1 MTRFWKILPAFSA
14 AVFAALCA
22 SAEPWHSPL
31 YLDGGRPHTKRVEIA
46 FENRGGKTLDGK
58 ISLVSAKDLGIAGRP
73 AKELRVVGENGR
85 ELLFA
90 VVPDSET
97 LSENSELAIPVACVP
112 NGKTRAWVYFDNPAA
127 WELPSNLG
135 ASAVSA
141 AADAEEKID
150 FESGGKFPPQNWSDN
165 SQKTYRNEL
174 AAAGG
179 RGGGK
184 CASTVAEKGSKPQ
197 WVCISREFPAEA
209 GDKFK
214 FSGWVRGENV
224 KGKAGFYIHV
234 GPKNIHKD
242 QNSGTFDWK
251 KIEFEGVVPEGVKS
265 VSFGTVLYAS
275 EGRAFFDDLYVKIE
289 KSRKSQPAAA
299 VVKTESLELSASGE
313 DAKWHLPEEKYPSR
327 IKIGVPNF
335 SDSPKKNALAAIPIN
350 RITNANYGKE
360 AFAAV
365 SDGKETPFFLASG
378 YVIASVGEIAPRS
391 EKTVYIYLDKDRKN
405 QKPEARAKLASGI
418 LSDYDAELSASA
430 DAKTFGQIM
439 DSPANLLKNPSFESG
454 AKNWGISNASG
465 PEKIVDGGLY
475 GKRAAMLDMEGR
487 QGEWRGFRQS
497 VPASAGSEYI
507 VAGWV
512 KMSGGKAG
520 AVHAHFSPKGA
531 KFNAYSSPVH
541 GDEWKMFAMSVP
553 ARSDGDLE
561 VHLTA
566 TSGKYLYDG
575 IIVAECVRANMKG
588 IENAS
593 DGGNGGRLSVWQTD
607 NIVKIF
613 PSDAPG
619 PEAEP
624 YLELAGNE
632 EEGMQLGIRGNSE
645 IKNLEVSADA
655 PVYAGSL
662 PLWSRVKTLLGME
675 EPPCLPAPQIGNI
688 GNVAIDT
695 QSRYFHFTDLK
706 PYERFVPS
714 DNFGVM
720 YPDPIIPSPKFDLPA
735 NFTKGV
741 YLTFRAPKGAK
752 PGVYEGQIR
761 LSADG
766 KVLKTLPYKI
776 RVYGF
781 SLSDEPQVYAIFD
794 IRLSSGAKYKNY
806 THREAAKYLKS
817 KKLSSDTVPARI
829 SFKLENGKP
838 VADFKKFDEEAEY
851 YLNELKF
858 PYLYLPF
865 RAGTFGW
872 ARPPAPYLGENP
884 YPGEWPYNSADH
896 SALNPKYREY
906 LVESL
911 RQIAAHLEEKGWT
924 DRFMF
929 YISDEPFAARE
940 DIEKQMIALCD
951 AVHEGAPK
959 MKIYC
964 STWRYVP
971 QWVGK
976 LDIWGVGAQGQ
987 ASEDEI
993 ALLKKGGAEIITTT
1007 DGQFVLD
1014 NPYNALERL
1023 LPLYCY
1029 KYGFKGYEF
1038 WGADWYT
1045 LNPLKWGIHLD
1056 IPQSDTPG
1064 KHYRVRYPN
1073 GDGYIFYP
1081 GKLIGQKEPFA
1092 SVRMESHRDGV
1103 EDYEYFVL
1111 LEKLAKQK
1119 GDKAAL
1125 DALERIKKMAFIPN
1139 AGGRNAPMLL
1149 PNPEEYTK
1157 LRREIARHIERLKSD
1172 KQ

>member
-1 MTRFWKILPAFSA
+1 MTRFWKSLPFFSA
-14 AVFAALCA
+14 AALSALCA

-31 YLDGGRPHTKRVEIA
+31 YLDGGRPHAKRVEIT
-46 FENRGGKTLDGK
+46 FENRGGETLDGK
-58 ISLVSAKDLGIAGRP
+58 ISLVSARELGIAGRS
-73 AKELRVVGENGR
+73 AKELRVVGENGK

-90 VVPDSET
+90 AIPESET
-97 LSENSELAIPVACVP
+97 LSEDSKLAIPVACAP
-112 NGKTRAWVYFDNPAA
+112 GGRTRAWVYFDNPAA
-127 WELPSNLG
+127 WGLPSNLD
-135 ASAVSA
+135 ASA
-141 AADAEEKID
+141 AADVEEKID
-150 FESGGKFPPQNWSDN
+150 FESPGKFPPQNWSDN
-165 SQKTYRNEL
+165 SQKAYRNEL
-174 AAAGG
+174 SASGG

-197 WVCISREFPAEA
+197 WVCISREFPVSA

-224 KGKAGFYIHV
+224 RGNAGFYIHA
-234 GPKNIHKD
+234 GPKNVHKD
-242 QNSGTFDWK
+242 RNSGTFDWK
-251 KIEFEGVVPEGVKS
+251 KVEFEGVVPEGVKS

-275 EGRAFFDDLYVKIE
+275 EGRAFFDDFDLKIE
-289 KSRKSQPAAA
+289 KSRNSQPIATVGKA
-299 VVKTESLELSASGE
+299 ESLELSVSGE
-313 DAKWHLPEEKYPSR
+313 SEKWHLPAEKYPSR

-335 SDSPKKNALAAIPIN
+335 SDAPKKNALAAIPIN

-365 SDGKETPFFLASG
+365 SDGEKMPFFLASG

-391 EKTVYIYLDKDRKN
+391 EKTVYIYLDRDRKN

-430 DAKTFGQIM
+430 DARNFGQIM

-454 AKNWGISNASG
+454 GQNWGVANESG
-465 PEKIVDGGLY
+465 PEKIIDGGLY

-487 QGEWRGFRQS
+487 PGEWRGFRQS
-497 VPASAGSEYI
+497 IPANAGSEYI

-512 KMSGGKAG
+512 KMSGDKAG
-520 AVHAHFSPKGA
+520 AVHAHFSPKGQ
-531 KFNAYSSPVH
+531 KFSAYSAQVQ
-541 GDEWKMFAMSVP
+541 GREWKMFAMTIP
-553 ARSDGDLE
+553 ALSDGDLE

-566 TSGKYLYDG
+566 TSGKYVYDG
-575 IIVAECVRANMKG
+575 IIAAECVRANMKG
-588 IENAS
+588 TEHAS
-593 DGGNGGRLSVWQTD
+593 DGGNGGELSVWQTD

-632 EEGMQLGIRGNSE
+632 EEGMQLGIRGNSG
-645 IKNLEVSADA
+645 IKGLEVSADA
-655 PVYAGSL
+655 PVYADSL
-662 PLWSRVKTLLGME
+662 PLWSRAKALVGIE
-675 EPPCLPAPQIGNI
+675 ELPKLPAPQIGNI

-706 PYERFVPS
+706 PYERFAPP

-720 YPDPIIPSPKFDLPA
+720 YPDPIIPSPKFDLSA
-735 NFTKGV
+735 NSTKGV
-741 YLTFRAPKGAK
+741 YLTFKAPKNAK
-752 PGVYEGQIR
+752 PGIYEGKIR
-761 LSADG
+761 LLADG
-766 KVLKTLPYKI
+766 KVLKTIPYKI

-781 SLSDEPQVYAIFD
+781 SLSDEPQIYAIFD
-794 IRLSSGAKYKNY
+794 IRLPAGAKYKNY
-806 THREAAKYLKS
+806 THREAAEFLKS
-817 KKLSSDTVPARI
+817 KKLSADTLPARI
-829 SFKLENGKP
+829 TFKLENGRP
-838 VADFKKFDEEAEY
+838 AADFKKFDEEAEY
-851 YLNELKF
+851 YLNVLKL

-872 ARPPAPYLGENP
+872 ANPPAPYLGENP

-929 YISDEPFAARE
+929 YISDEPFAARK
-940 DIEKQMIALCD
+940 DIEKQMTALCD

-971 QWVGK
+971 QWAGK

-987 ASEDEI
+987 ASEEEI
-993 ALLKKGGAEIITTT
+993 GLLKKGGAEIITTT

-1081 GKLIGQKEPFA
+1081 GKLVGQKEPFS

-1103 EDYEYFVL
+1103 EDYEYFTI
-1111 LEKLAKQK
+1111 LENLAREKN
-1119 GDKAAL
+1119 DKAAF
-1125 DALERIKKMAFIPN
+1125 DALERVKKMAFIPN

-1157 LRREIARHIERLKSD
+1157 LRREIARHIERLKSER
-1172 KQ
+1172 